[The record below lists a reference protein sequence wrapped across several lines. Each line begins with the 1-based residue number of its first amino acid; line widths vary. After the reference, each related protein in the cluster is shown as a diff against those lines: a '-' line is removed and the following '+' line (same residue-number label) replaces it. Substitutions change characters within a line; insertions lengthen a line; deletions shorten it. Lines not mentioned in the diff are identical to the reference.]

1 VNECRAARFGNL
13 NRTPRVTIHE
23 LFAMSEPVLT
33 TGSSGSSPLLPG
45 EGVKVRPGKGPETVI
60 NPERRPGPAL
70 ATLVAGPGETAT
82 SSAAALPK
90 SSIVRLLFPQDEEAA
105 VQTFDPQI
113 QLHLGHFAIIDRIRT
128 GGMGAV
134 FRALDTRLNRVVAL
148 KVLPPSLSRDPLIV
162 QRFKNEG
169 QSAAQLDHENVARV
183 YFIGEEHGLHYI
195 AFEFINGTNVRD
207 LILEQGRLPVGD
219 ALNYVLQIAS
229 ALVHTSAQG
238 VIHRDIKPSNII
250 ITPTGRAKLVD
261 LGLARQETKEDQAVE
276 LTIAGT
282 TLGTFDYISPEQA
295 RDPRGADIRS
305 DIYSLGCTLYHML
318 TGEPPYP
325 EGTVLQKLLQH
336 QGDEAPDPA
345 AKNRQVP
352 DNLSV
357 VVRKMMAKDPR
368 RRYQSAELLVRDL
381 MLVAGSLGL
390 RSISPEGLVWLA
402 SQPDRTSF
410 WERHLAWM
418 VTAALLLAIAGYLE
432 FGPSVFVSTSDD
444 GVSTHAGRLSNEDPS
459 PHQKPRSNAKSD
471 RLTSGQPRAPDKR
484 LSRSN
489 DGEIVDNRR
498 SRSDDGNSQFSDDGE
513 SATARRGADGR
524 DESDR
529 AESSEQV
536 TAIKPFPL
544 VAGKSHEG
552 DTSQSRFPVAVQRP
566 STLDETSDPGE
577 FGSATNSRPPDSPAT
592 SVSTETVRSNDSGAS
607 SSIPSERIN
616 TDRTKDDP
624 PPAVPSEDEGIFVV
638 GRDAASNRRF
648 ASLEL
653 ACASVRENGAII
665 ELRFNGRRRESVLRI
680 NRKLTI
686 RAARGFRPVIEFRP
700 AQATIEE
707 YQARAV
713 WAPSG
718 SLDLVGVD
726 LVLFVDE
733 TAPVENW
740 SLFSLERPDVVRME
754 RVTVTIVNPTRRPAA
769 VFELRT
775 PDGALMP
782 DMPVVGAQPRSPLKV
797 ELTDSLVRGDGDLFI
812 VRHAE
817 AARLAVDK
825 SIVALNGSLLVA
837 RGNSEA
843 IHDNAQLELRL
854 DHVTSVL
861 AAGLV
866 RFDIGSMPRKLL
878 PLQVSASNC
887 IFSNSAAVPLV
898 EMTGNAP
905 PQDFRELLS
914 WGGQNNF
921 YDRYSTLWL
930 IASMEES
937 GARSEPWDA
946 AAWRRWTEA
955 SETNPHFG
963 SVVWSK
969 RGWMT
974 RPFVELVPA
983 DFALDRTAG
992 SNSAV
997 GVDDNF
1003 KDAGADLE
1011 SLRTPASGD

>member
-1 VNECRAARFGNL
+1 
-13 NRTPRVTIHE
+13 
-23 LFAMSEPVLT
+23 M
-33 TGSSGSSPLLPG
+33 
-45 EGVKVRPGKGPETVI
+45 RPGKGPDTVI
-60 NPERRPGPAL
+60 NPERRPGPAIATAPVAVAETGAASAGSL
-70 ATLVAGPGETAT
+70 A
-82 SSAAALPK
+82 K
-90 SSIVRLLFPQDEEAA
+90 SSIVRMLFPPEEETA
-105 VQTFDPQI
+105 VQTFDPQAG
-113 QLHLGHFAIIDRIRT
+113 LNLGHFAVIERIRT

-169 QSAAQLDHENVARV
+169 QAAAQLDHENVARV

-207 LILEQGRLPVGD
+207 LISEQGRLPVGD
-219 ALNYVLQIAS
+219 TLNYVLQIAS

-238 VIHRDIKPSNII
+238 VVHRDIKPSNII
-250 ITPTGRAKLVD
+250 ITPMGRAKLVD
-261 LGLARQETKEDQAVE
+261 LGLARKETKEDQAVD
-276 LTIAGT
+276 LTVAGT

-295 RDPRGADIRS
+295 RDPRGADVRS

-345 AKNRQVP
+345 VKNRQVP

-368 RRYQSAELLVRDL
+368 RRYQSAEQLVRDL

-418 VTAALLLAIAGYLE
+418 VTAALLLAIAGFLE
-432 FGPSVFVSTSDD
+432 FGQSVFGPTADDAHATSVGSLPNEANLRPEASPANGPQPATGGKAPRDLQ
-444 GVSTHAGRLSNEDPS
+444 RLPGN
-459 PHQKPRSNAKSD
+459 QV
-471 RLTSGQPRAPDKR
+471 
-484 LSRSN
+484 SRSN
-489 DGEIVDNRR
+489 SADGTTDNRNR
-498 SRSDDGNSQFSDDGE
+498 ADDVSPQLTSETDSDETLRVPGAREDEEAPAPVKAITPIPLVSEASREGDAADRRFATAVERPKSLDAKIVLGALETAANSRSSVKSEKNVPIDNV
-513 SATARRGADGR
+513 RPADG
-524 DESDR
+524 
-529 AESSEQV
+529 
-536 TAIKPFPL
+536 
-544 VAGKSHEG
+544 GG
-552 DTSQSRFPVAVQRP
+552 TS
-566 STLDETSDPGE
+566 TS
-577 FGSATNSRPPDSPAT
+577 
-592 SVSTETVRSNDSGAS
+592 STERPGKDE
-607 SSIPSERIN
+607 IP
-616 TDRTKDDP
+616 T
-624 PPAVPSEDEGIFVV
+624 AAAAEDEGIFLL

-648 ASLEL
+648 SSLEL
-653 ACASVRENGAII
+653 ACSSVRENGAII
-665 ELRFNGRRRESVLRI
+665 ELRFNGRRPESVLRI

-686 RAARGFRPVIEFRP
+686 RAAKGFHPVIEFRP
-700 AQATIEE
+700 AQASIEE

-713 WAPSG
+713 WVPSG

-726 LVLFVDE
+726 LVLSVDE
-733 TAPVENW
+733 TVPAENW

-754 RVTVTIVNPTRRPAA
+754 RVSVTIVNPTRRPAA
-769 VFELRT
+769 VFELRSAA
-775 PDGALMP
+775 GALMP

-797 ELTDSLVRGDGDLFI
+797 EITESLVRGEGDLFV
-812 VRHAE
+812 VRHTE
-817 AARLAVDK
+817 PARLAVEK
-825 SIVALNGSLLVA
+825 SVIALQGSLLVA
-837 RGNSEA
+837 RGHSEA
-843 IHDNAQLELRL
+843 SHENAQLELRL

-861 AAGLV
+861 AGGLV
-866 RFDIGSMPRKLL
+866 RFDSGSMPRKLL

-921 YDRYSTLWL
+921 YDRYATLWL
-930 IASMEES
+930 IASMEEA
-937 GARSEPWDA
+937 GLRTEPWDA
-946 AAWRRWTEA
+946 MAWRRWTEA

-963 SVVWSK
+963 PVVWNK
-969 RGWMT
+969 RGWMV
-974 RPFVELVPA
+974 RPFTELVPA
-983 DFALDRTAG
+983 DFALDGQAT
-992 SNSAV
+992 NNPPV
-997 GVDDNF
+997 GGAANF

-1011 SLRTPASGD
+1011 SLRVPASAK